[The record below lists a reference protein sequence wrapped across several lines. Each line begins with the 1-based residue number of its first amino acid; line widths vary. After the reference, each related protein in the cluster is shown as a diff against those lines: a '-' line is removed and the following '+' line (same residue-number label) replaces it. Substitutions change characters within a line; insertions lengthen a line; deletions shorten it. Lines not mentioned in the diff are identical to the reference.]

1 MEALRMDGSRMDVLC
16 LGATK
21 VGAAARDERAAA
33 FDHWLAGLFDA
44 AVGRV
49 SGGGIALVATGGLGR
64 RECAPHGDVDLMLVH
79 RGKAAVDIAE
89 RIWYPIWDA
98 RVGLDHAVRTVPEA
112 LSLAIDDIRV
122 ALALLDVRHVA
133 GDPQLAAKLR
143 SAAYDQWRRTAGRA
157 LARLRSTVD
166 DRVARHGD
174 LAFLLEGDLKESRG
188 GLRDVQVLHA
198 IGALGITDAY
208 RPPVRA
214 AHRRILDVRDAVHV
228 AVGRRLD
235 RVRAQEREIVAKHLE
250 LRDGDA
256 LLRRI
261 SMDARTIAYAVDD
274 AWRAVY
280 RWRTAPLRSARP
292 SRTPIARDVVAYDG
306 EVVLARKAVG
316 PKADPSLSLR
326 VAAAAAISGR
336 PIARATLEWLAR
348 FAEPMPVPWPAEARR
363 AFVTMLGAGSDMLP
377 VWEACDRYGLVGGWL
392 PDWTRLRGMPQHH
405 PIHVYTVD
413 RHVVQAVVEAGAY
426 LRTVSRPDLVLVGA
440 LLHDFGK
447 GLDDD
452 HAAAGAPMAAAI
464 ATTMGFDSADA
475 ERVGALVRLHL
486 LLPTVATRRDIA
498 DPVTIA
504 GVGDTVGDI
513 TTLELL
519 HALCLADA
527 KAAGPSATSPWK
539 TRPIGRLVENVR
551 RLLSEGAMPP
561 EPSPGDRAGP
571 EGSLPAVEITDD
583 EVTIAA
589 IDRPGLLAAVAGVL
603 ALHRLEVSA
612 PTTGRRSSGT
622 A

>member
-1 MEALRMDGSRMDVLC
+1 MAYGSASLRP
-16 LGATK
+16 A
-21 VGAAARDERAAA
+21 
-33 FDHWLAGLFDA
+33 
-44 AVGRV
+44 
-49 SGGGIALVATGGLGR
+49 
-64 RECAPHGDVDLMLVH
+64 
-79 RGKAAVDIAE
+79 
-89 RIWYPIWDA
+89 
-98 RVGLDHAVRTVPEA
+98 
-112 LSLAIDDIRV
+112 
-122 ALALLDVRHVA
+122 
-133 GDPQLAAKLR
+133 
-143 SAAYDQWRRTAGRA
+143 
-157 LARLRSTVD
+157 
-166 DRVARHGD
+166 
-174 LAFLLEGDLKESRG
+174 
-188 GLRDVQVLHA
+188 
-198 IGALGITDAY
+198 
-208 RPPVRA
+208 
-214 AHRRILDVRDAVHV
+214 
-228 AVGRRLD
+228 
-235 RVRAQEREIVAKHLE
+235 
-250 LRDGDA
+250 
-256 LLRRI
+256 
-261 SMDARTIAYAVDD
+261 
-274 AWRAVY
+274 
-280 RWRTAPLRSARP
+280 
-292 SRTPIARDVVAYDG
+292 VAYDG
-306 EVVLARKAVG
+306 EVVLARQAVG
-316 PKADPSLSLR
+316 PKPDPSLSLR

-363 AFVTMLGAGSDMLP
+363 AFVTMLGAGPDMLP
-377 VWEACDRYGLVGGWL
+377 VWEACDRYGIVGGWL

-464 ATTMGFDSADA
+464 ATTMGFDATDA
-475 ERVGALVRLHL
+475 ERIGALVRLHL

-504 GVGDTVGDI
+504 GVADTVGDI

-539 TRPIGRLVENVR
+539 TRLIGQLVENVR
-551 RLLSEGAMPP
+551 RLLSEGAMPR

-571 EGSLPAVEITDD
+571 DGPLPAVEITDD

-603 ALHRLEVSA
+603 ALHRLEVVGA
-612 PTTGRRSSGT
+612 DTWTTGQRAVVRVGVAPRFGQAPDGTHLAIDLRSAAVGEFPADRLARVAASGPADRGRRATVTEPVVTWHGDATDAAVLELRAADAPGLLYRVTRALEQAGANVRSARVATLGGDVVDAFYLT
-622 A
+622 GPWPDAEVRARLTEAVLAAAT